1 MTNTQLDEMISH
13 IEKCNINEYEKEG
26 EEEIEMNDYS
36 QNNGNKSC
44 LKRNTKND
52 ENKRPITEI

>member
-1 MTNTQLDEMISH
+1 MISH